1 MKKILYN
8 ICIMIIII
16 ICPIN
21 VWASDDLIVINDQ
34 EKNNIEYVEISN
46 DSELFSREHKISMSV
61 NPSICICLIHKAYSL

>member
-21 VWASDDLIVINDQ
+21 VWESDDLVVINHFA
-34 EKNNIEYVEISN
+34 KEIL
-46 DSELFSREHKISMSV
+46 DELY
-61 NPSICICLIHKAYSL
+61 N